1 MVNVT
6 TPPRIFA
13 IVSLVMIIVMVVVTG
28 LTQALFFRQSIID
41 RESVI
46 VSDLADALATEHL
59 ISISNMENYTR
70 VEAIEHLAQSFSPLK
85 QLSGT
90 QRIKVF
96 NRDYT
101 IVWSDDPA
109 MVGTKHT
116 SNMGDLTRAMHGEVR
131 AVFNSEKPNSSTVQ
145 PVSPTPESIEIY
157 APIFQVEPGKQSTE
171 VIGVLSL
178 SRSPLE
184 LNQTIRDGLYLLWM
198 VIGIT
203 GVILFSALYKL
214 FTVVYSR
221 QKLAELRFTKLTA
234 EHDRI
239 VQLEKLS
246 AMGELVSE
254 VAHQINNPLVGV
266 INLTQVAE
274 RDPEISAK
282 TRRLLAAIRT
292 SGVECS
298 DFVQRLLRLNQASRS
313 EPQSVAINDLVR
325 DTITFFHQT
334 IGKHHTLIFAEGD
347 KNVMIDVD
355 PVLIRHALFN
365 FIHNAILAAPDKP
378 VVISCAAEKHEGVSG
393 YLLSVTDSGTGFN
406 AEVAQKLF
414 KPFFTTRPGGTGL
427 GLSVAQFI
435 AMKHGGAVRAEN
447 LAGGGARFSI
457 WLPSGTK
464 P

>member
-1 MVNVT
+1 MLNIT

-13 IVSLVMIIVMVVVTG
+13 IVSFIVIIVMVVVTG

-46 VSDLADALATEHL
+46 VSDLANALALEH
-59 ISISNMENYTR
+59 SISASNMQNYTSA
-70 VEAIEHLAQSFSPLK
+70 EPIERLTQGFSPLR

-101 IVWSDDPA
+101 IIWSDDA
-109 MVGTKHT
+109 SMIGTKHT
-116 SNMGDLTRAMHGEVR
+116 THIDNLARAMHGDVQ
-131 AVFNSEKPNSSTVQ
+131 AVFSSEQASVGDSGQ
-145 PVSPTPESIEIY
+145 GASPPETIEIY
-157 APIFQVEPGKQSTE
+157 APIFQAASDQRSGE
-171 VIGVLSL
+171 VIGVLAL

-184 LNQTIRDGLYLLWM
+184 LNRTIWNGLYLLWM
-198 VIGIT
+198 VIGAT
-203 GVILFSALYKL
+203 GLILFSALYKL
-214 FTVVYSR
+214 FTLVYSR

-234 EHDRI
+234 DHERI

-246 AMGELVSE
+246 AMGEIVSE
-254 VAHQINNPLVGV
+254 IAHQINNPLVGV
-266 INLTQVAE
+266 INLAQVAE

-282 TRRLLAAIRT
+282 TRRLLAAIEK

-298 DFVQRLLRLNQASRS
+298 DFVQRLLRLNQAARS
-313 EPQSVAINDLVR
+313 EPQSVDVNELVR
-325 DTITFFHQT
+325 DTIAFFHQT
-334 IGKHHTLIFAEGD
+334 IGKHHALTFTKSD
-347 KNVMIDVD
+347 KNVMIHAD

-365 FIHNAILAAPDKP
+365 FIHNAILSAPDKP
-378 VVISCAAEKHEGVSG
+378 VAISVAAEKNEGMPG
-393 YLLSVTDSGTGFN
+393 YLLSVTDGGSGFD
-406 AEVAQKLF
+406 EVVAQKLF

-435 AMKHGGAVRAEN
+435 AMKHGGTVRAEN
-447 LAGGGARFSI
+447 LPGIGARFSI
-457 WLPSGTK
+457 WIPSDTR